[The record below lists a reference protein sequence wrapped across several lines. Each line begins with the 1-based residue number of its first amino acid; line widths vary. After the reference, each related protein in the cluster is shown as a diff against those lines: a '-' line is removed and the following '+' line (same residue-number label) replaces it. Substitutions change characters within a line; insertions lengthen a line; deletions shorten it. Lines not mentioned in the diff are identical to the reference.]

1 MAAIL
6 LAYEGVRRVL
16 PDSSKPAADPHGP
29 MIMVVIPSGTDAEGI
44 GSILQQDGVVSDGGR
59 FRNYAKEQG
68 QGSSFKAGR
77 YQFRAGTDYDVII
90 HALDNGAVQVRLTK
104 LVVPEG
110 FRNSEIAARV
120 PTVGISTAA
129 YNHALARARPPAGFG
144 HPRSMEGFL
153 FPATYPVRLH
163 ERAATLI
170 AQQEGAF
177 LQEFSQ
183 VNMSY
188 ARSKNLTNYDVLTIA
203 SMIEREAR
211 VDKDR
216 ALIAAVI
223 YNRLHLGMTLGIDA
237 TLLYE
242 YGSWTHQLTDSELVA
257 NTPYNTRVRHGLPPT
272 PICNPGLKSLQAAAR
287 PAHVDYLYYV
297 AKPDGSHYFTNN
309 YQDFLNHGG

>member
-1 MAAIL
+1 M
-6 LAYEGVRRVL
+6 
-16 PDSSKPAADPHGP
+16 
-29 MIMVVIPSGTDAEGI
+29 
-44 GSILQQDGVVSDGGR
+44 
-59 FRNYAKEQG
+59 
-68 QGSSFKAGR
+68 
-77 YQFRAGTDYDVII
+77 
-90 HALDNGAVQVRLTK
+90 
-104 LVVPEG
+104 
-110 FRNSEIAARV
+110 

-211 VDKDR
+211 VDKDQ

-223 YNRLHLGMTLGIDA
+223 FNRLHLGMTLGIDA

-257 NTPYNTRVRHGLPPT
+257 NTPYNTRVRHGLAADADLQ
-272 PICNPGLKSLQAAAR
+272 PGAEALQAAAR

-297 AKPDGSHYFTNN
+297 AKPDGSHYHRRLP
-309 YQDFLNHGG
+309 DFLNHGG

>member
-1 MAAIL
+1 
-6 LAYEGVRRVL
+6 
-16 PDSSKPAADPHGP
+16 
-29 MIMVVIPSGTDAEGI
+29 
-44 GSILQQDGVVSDGGR
+44 
-59 FRNYAKEQG
+59 
-68 QGSSFKAGR
+68 
-77 YQFRAGTDYDVII
+77 
-90 HALDNGAVQVRLTK
+90 
-104 LVVPEG
+104 
-110 FRNSEIAARV
+110 
-120 PTVGISTAA
+120 
-129 YNHALARARPPAGFG
+129 
-144 HPRSMEGFL
+144 MEGFL
-153 FPATYPVRLH
+153 FPATYPVRPH

-177 LQEFSQ
+177 QQEFSQ

-272 PICNPGLKSLQAAAR
+272 PICNPGLKSLQAAAH

>member
-1 MAAIL
+1 MP
-6 LAYEGVRRVL
+6 G
-16 PDSSKPAADPHGP
+16 
-29 MIMVVIPSGTDAEGI
+29 GI

-90 HALDNGAVQVRLTK
+90 RALDNGAVQVRLTK

-120 PTVGISTAA
+120 PTVGISTTA

-153 FPATYPVRLH
+153 FPATYPVRPH

-177 LQEFSQ
+177 QQEFSQ

-257 NTPYNTRVRHGLPPT
+257 NTPVQHARAARTAADADLQPGAEVAAGGRAPRARRLPLLRREARRQPLLHQQLPGLPEPWRVSD
-272 PICNPGLKSLQAAAR
+272 GSVAAR
-287 PAHVDYLYYV
+287 DWPA
-297 AKPDGSHYFTNN
+297 
-309 YQDFLNHGG
+309 